1 MCSFIVT
8 KSTIETRPVMPSP
21 VAETAPASP
30 QAIRDRYAVRLSFE
44 TDCWDV
50 HEAIVTGANDFVL
63 LDVRASR
70 LYEAAHVPTAI
81 NLPRGE
87 INERSLAAW
96 PRDTLFVV
104 YCAGPH
110 CNGADKAALRLGEL
124 GRRVKVMIGG
134 VMGWVDEGF
143 TFAAN
148 VLFVVAARCGLKC

>member
-1 MCSFIVT
+1 MPVLPGEVSMVT
-8 KSTIETRPVMPSP
+8 AVPAADPE
-21 VAETAPASP
+21 VA
-30 QAIRDRYAVRLSFE
+30 QAYFERLLTFE

-50 HEAIVTGANDFVL
+50 HDAIVTGANDFVL
-63 LDVRASR
+63 LDVRTSR

-96 PRDTLFVV
+96 PGDTLFVV

-124 GRRVKVMIGG
+124 GRRVKIMIGG
-134 VMGWVDEGF
+134 TMGWADEGF
-143 TFAAN
+143 AFAEGADDP
-148 VLFVVAARCGLKC
+148 RPIGG